1 LPKITRNGERTGE
14 AVPIKKEKKTEFTAP
29 VLDLRMAQL
38 QIIEGTLQEEPLE
51 VTTKSGETFTSKP
64 NYDAK
69 IEVVDDFQDGTYDG
83 IQFYD
88 RFVLKQNQDGE
99 WIIKG
104 GTKLGYLCEARYG
117 DKFFEDDNDQE
128 FDEEDFIGFTFQAA
142 LEPKKNRT
150 TNQVTGTSVAY
161 QTIHAV
167 PSPKK
172 KSKTTKKDTTV
183 KKNSGPIQDEL
194 DLTPEELA

>member
-1 LPKITRNGERTGE
+1 M
-14 AVPIKKEKKTEFTAP
+14 PIKKEKKSEFTAP

-38 QIIEGTLQEEPLE
+38 QITEGTLQEEPVK

-117 DKFFEDDNDQE
+117 DNFFEDDNNQE
-128 FDEEDFIGFTFQAA
+128 FDEKDFIGFDFRAA
-142 LEPKKNRT
+142 LEPKKHRKT
-150 TNQVTGTSVAY
+150 GQVTGTSVAY

-183 KKNSGPIQDEL
+183 KKNSGPIEDEL
-194 DLTPEELA
+194 DLTAEELAEMNKALG